1 MWSIFTI
8 FSTASQPG
16 AWVVGL
22 AYRASIQGS
31 QRQCAGSIR
40 YVHTLTGWVGTGTGK
55 LYCQVCYLGQVGYLG
70 HEILP
75 QVGYLGLVIN
85 LGQV

>member
-1 MWSIFTI
+1 M
-8 FSTASQPG
+8 SQPG

-40 YVHTLTGWVGTGTGK
+40 YVHTVTGWVGTGTGK
-55 LYCQVCYLGQVGYLG
+55 LYWQVRSAMTYAIGRTSYMPDDLSRSDRLSSA
-70 HEILP
+70 
-75 QVGYLGLVIN
+75 
-85 LGQV
+85 